1 MSASSRLLDVGQSL
15 LHMHFGTR
23 VLFFSGIRSTWHSL
37 GESHLNSLQGLQC
50 PLETTAR
57 SSIRFSHAIRFK
69 WHSDG
74 YSRPFEPVFIIWVQ
88 IRNNQENINLFFYF
102 NKGKFHVLKYLPHT
116 IVSSDKVFAA
126 QISGQWQLAELPSNV
141 ALQWAYLGH
150 DNFEQGSP
158 FGPEIDI
165 KLKNDDTQFLIYPW
179 SIVNDIN

>member
-1 MSASSRLLDVGQSL
+1 MLHFPSNTVCKRIFFLHASSLISHSFLYWKWNEYCKFVPFSMKIEEMVYFCINPMLIFTVFPLLAHTYSMSASSRLLDVGQSL

-74 YSRPFEPVFIIWVQ
+74 YSRPFEPVFIIWV
-88 IRNNQENINLFFYF
+88 
-102 NKGKFHVLKYLPHT
+102 
-116 IVSSDKVFAA
+116 
-126 QISGQWQLAELPSNV
+126 
-141 ALQWAYLGH
+141 
-150 DNFEQGSP
+150 
-158 FGPEIDI
+158 
-165 KLKNDDTQFLIYPW
+165 
-179 SIVNDIN
+179 